1 MANTLASEVREF
13 DFSNERLDSMRDTFE
28 SSKEDVVKT
37 IEMFFTSFVAT
48 FYEDKNWS
56 WHGSADASRFV
67 SSFKYHLDRCQE
79 SLDKTN
85 QKIQD
90 FTREDCKT
98 ELDNNKTN
106 KLLFTKGAQEI
117 NLERA
122 QFLFDTAKE
131 QYKNIIGKDW
141 TQSSLKKVKSDVA
154 KDSKAQ
160 AFYKNALK
168 QGTLI

>member
-1 MANTLASEVREF
+1 MSTLASEVREF

-37 IEMFFTSFVAT
+37 IEMFFKSFVAT
-48 FYEDKNWS
+48 FFEDKNWS

-85 QKIQD
+85 KKIQD
-90 FTREDCKT
+90 FAREDCKT

-122 QFLFDTAKE
+122 QFLFDTALE

-141 TQSSLKKVKSDVA
+141 TPTAVKKVKTDVV
-154 KDSKAQ
+154 KDPKAQ
-160 AFYKNALK
+160 AFYRNALK
-168 QGTLI
+168 QGKLIF